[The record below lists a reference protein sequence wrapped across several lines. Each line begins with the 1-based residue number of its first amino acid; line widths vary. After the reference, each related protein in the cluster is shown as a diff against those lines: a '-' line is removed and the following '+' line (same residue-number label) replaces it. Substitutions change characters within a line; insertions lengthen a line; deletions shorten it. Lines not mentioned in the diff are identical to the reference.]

1 MDETDQSGKQLE
13 GRPRPRSG
21 RSRRLGA
28 SRWKLGRA
36 GKRPGLGPS
45 AGRRHRRFVSGSGDR
60 NAVAVRHFGT
70 GHSSW
75 CAGDSDEPL
84 LAQMRQI
91 EEQLPPF
98 GVGGLLRR
106 WPALSLAFWGQMLSG
121 PRGLRF
127 PPLSALLPQGA
138 HGTAA
143 YRSYLGPLLSRMWPA
158 GLWICAT
165 RRDTGQRVVFGAP
178 GSPTVPL
185 AEAVA
190 ASSAIPTYFEPVDI
204 DGAEYVDGGLHS
216 STNADLLAAS
226 ELDVAVVIAPMSTLD
241 PKSENGERL
250 CAGGHIARSSGKL
263 PCCGQQGRAFSSLNP
278 AESSVMRWASIP
290 WAETVPTAWCALRSS
305 KPAGLP

>member
-1 MDETDQSGKQLE
+1 MLL
-13 GRPRPRSG
+13 RSG
-21 RSRRLGA
+21 I
-28 SRWKLGRA
+28 
-36 GKRPGLGPS
+36 S
-45 AGRRHRRFVSGSGDR
+45 ALDI
-60 NAVAVRHFGT
+60 AA
-70 GHSSW
+70 W

-84 LAQMRQI
+84 LAQLRQI

-241 PKSENGERL
+241 PKSREWGTPVRWWAHRQVEREVAVLRAAGTSVLLIEPGGVVRHEMGIDPMGRDRADRVVRASFFEAGRLALSTAAGEATGMLSR
-250 CAGGHIARSSGKL
+250 GIRS
-263 PCCGQQGRAFSSLNP
+263 GRRTRTRGA
-278 AESSVMRWASIP
+278 AA
-290 WAETVPTAWCALRSS
+290 
-305 KPAGLP
+305 